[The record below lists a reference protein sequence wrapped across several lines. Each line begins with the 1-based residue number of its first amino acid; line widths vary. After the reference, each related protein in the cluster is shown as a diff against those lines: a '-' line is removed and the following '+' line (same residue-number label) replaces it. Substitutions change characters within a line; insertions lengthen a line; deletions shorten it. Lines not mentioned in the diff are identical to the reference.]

1 MTTTTTTKQYMLI
14 NRLAIIAYDGLSQA
28 NKWIPFWR
36 KSEAMRAINGARV
49 LIRARNLGGENG
61 FMAQMD
67 TWLKW
72 LVIQNGFMAH
82 MADRPLCT
90 HGSNGIC
97 PHFPPIPVSPNTI
110 TSYYQPITISPHIR
124 ARSNTIS

>member
-49 LIRARNLGGENG
+49 LIRARNL
-61 FMAQMD
+61 D
-67 TWLKW
+67 
-72 LVIQNGFMAH
+72 
-82 MADRPLCT
+82 
-90 HGSNGIC
+90 
-97 PHFPPIPVSPNTI
+97 
-110 TSYYQPITISPHIR
+110 
-124 ARSNTIS
+124 